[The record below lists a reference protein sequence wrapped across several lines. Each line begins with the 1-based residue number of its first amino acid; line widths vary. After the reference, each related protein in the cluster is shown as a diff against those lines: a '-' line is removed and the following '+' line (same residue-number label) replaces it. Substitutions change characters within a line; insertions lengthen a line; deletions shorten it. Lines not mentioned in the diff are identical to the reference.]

1 MTDAPTGTPPPSG
14 AGEVDAAPSPEGDSP
29 ALTTPAAAIAAV
41 AGDWPKKA
49 ADAVDLAVDTIHDKA
64 IRPAFLVARGIVFG
78 LLAAVLVVAVVV
90 WLSVGLVRLLDVYV
104 VGGRVWISYA
114 ILGGI
119 FTVIGLVAWS
129 QRTAAPPAREGH

>member
-1 MTDAPTGTPPPSG
+1 MTDAPIGTPPPAR
-14 AGEVDAAPSPEGDSP
+14 AGEDDDGRVPDSADP
-29 ALTTPAAAIAAV
+29 ATTGPAAAIAAM

-49 ADAVDLAVDTIHDKA
+49 ADAVDLAVDTVHDKA

-78 LLAAVLVVAVVV
+78 LLGVVLVVAVVV

-119 FTVIGLVAWS
+119 FTVVGLVAWS
-129 QRTAAPPAREGH
+129 QRTATPPARQGN

>member
-1 MTDAPTGTPPPSG
+1 MTDAPTGTPPPTG
-14 AGEVDAAPSPEGDSP
+14 AGEGDDRSSSEGGGP
-29 ALTTPAAAIAAV
+29 ALTSPAAAIAAV

-78 LLAAVLVVAVVV
+78 LLGVVLVVAVVV

-119 FTVIGLVAWS
+119 FTVIGLAAWS
-129 QRTAAPPAREGH
+129 QRTAAPPAREGR